1 LRWPAGARRASFRY
15 TVIGIGFLTAVGSG
29 AALGEPDARTG
40 LGLPVDCMLA
50 QDCFVQQMPDI
61 RHPKPAAIR
70 WTDFFEPSARQMLSR
85 LPTTM
90 LDVGLARAPPEL
102 PNLVREGGPPLVEL
116 SEPIVAWVWAINV
129 EQGSLFR
136 IQLVGPDRNPIMDLR
151 TNALEGRKA
160 NYLVYVAAKYGAI
173 EGVYDLRIA
182 LLAGT
187 RTIQSTTRSFN
198 IAR

>member
-1 LRWPAGARRASFRY
+1 
-15 TVIGIGFLTAVGSG
+15 
-29 AALGEPDARTG
+29 
-40 LGLPVDCMLA
+40 
-50 QDCFVQQMPDI
+50 
-61 RHPKPAAIR
+61 
-70 WTDFFEPSARQMLSR
+70 
-85 LPTTM
+85 
-90 LDVGLARAPPEL
+90 
-102 PNLVREGGPPLVEL
+102 
-116 SEPIVAWVWAINV
+116 
-129 EQGSLFR
+129 
-136 IQLVGPDRNPIMDLR
+136 MDLR